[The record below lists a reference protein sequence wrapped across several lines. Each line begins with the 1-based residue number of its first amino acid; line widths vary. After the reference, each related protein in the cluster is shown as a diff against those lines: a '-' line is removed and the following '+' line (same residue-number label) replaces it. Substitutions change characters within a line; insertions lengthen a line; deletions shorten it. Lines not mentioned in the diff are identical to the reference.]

1 MPSSARRS
9 TTYAEVRAE
18 TLVLTW
24 EQLNGHVEALA
35 LQIQA
40 VPADQCPDRL
50 IAISRS
56 GLVPGATDFFMAL
69 ADDWTTY
76 SYKGGE

>member
-9 TTYAEVRAE
+9 TTYAVVRTE

-24 EQLNGHVEALA
+24 EQLNRPVEALA

-40 VPADQCPDRL
+40 VPADQCPDRI
-50 IAISRS
+50 IAISRG
-56 GLVPGATDFFMAL
+56 GLVPGATDFFVAL
-69 ADDWTTY
+69 ADDWTDY
-76 SYKGGE
+76 PYKGGE